1 MELPTPVLVDR
12 RNYEAV
18 KEKIL
23 TEIRTMVM
31 GGFDLETQDVN
42 AHAGI
47 KALRKEDDEGN
58 KKKSKIVF
66 DWRRMVITGFSIYP
80 DGSDNRYYF
89 NLNHADVENRLTWD
103 ECREFIDAKPSGAS
117 WICHNA
123 PFEITVMSNTYNY
136 MLMDVICTMQMAV
149 SAYGPDEFDRSV
161 YPYANLGGIPT
172 LFAEVDELFKGKEN
186 KEVAPIE
193 EGVDVE
199 EVKTERFT
207 PKQHEL
213 LQKVIGKQTD
223 GQCSYNYLAHSL
235 AYSYG
240 LKKMVK
246 VFFNYDMATFEDTLG
261 AARHMGELTGDQV
274 AGYGSD
280 DAYWAVRLF
289 YRLYDFMMDTNPAVV
304 ETFFTQ
310 ENPMIYVFAEVR
322 TDGVPVNVAAIEK
335 RRDMERKRFA
345 DVVREM
351 KLTIRDLLPFRP
363 MLCEKLSKD
372 KWYGEGNKKDP
383 APKGYVYRER
393 LREWALSPNVD
404 DDFAQACQVSSPV
417 SNAWAGDKCDG
428 ISIGHYYQ
436 TRLLMYDLIQMP
448 PIVYKGKISSDGECR
463 GELRDKIKQL
473 LSTLDEN
480 DTLELARLK
489 RADRLLELMGEVAT
503 IEQRMKLY
511 ITPYLLLT
519 DPETGRMYPE
529 LTSMLATRRMA
540 CANPNAQQLAKRG
553 ESTYVRGF
561 YLADDENE
569 VMVSLD
575 WSQVELVEIGEFS
588 GDPEFAKAYGQLPY
602 QDLHLGTAADVLA
615 VVIPEVTVEMMKNM
629 HNMKASDLP
638 PKLLVKPNGEALTPG
653 QAKKFWRT
661 EVGKGSNFN
670 YWYSGAL
677 STVGDKLGWK
687 SSQMWEA
694 TERYRARFPVAEQWR
709 VNTIDQARWDGKVT
723 LPDHHTRVRYEA
735 TYEWINLTQ
744 RMFDAYQSPAVTR
757 FGNEVVRAIK
767 NRAGNQLINALIQGS
782 SATLAKR
789 SILRIRAALKANP
802 DIRARFKMAIHDELV
817 FSVHKDDVLAFI
829 SLAKTIM
836 ADHPDII
843 KNLKLYS
850 TASIGLTFEPFHEK
864 NAPIGQIEL
873 DEAPACLGFG
883 DGVVMT
889 NDQVTATIDYLFNKR
904 TELRKAA

>member
-12 RNYEAV
+12 RNYAEVRAA
-18 KEKIL
+18 IL
-23 TEIRTMVM
+23 SEIGGMIA
-31 GGFDLETQDVN
+31 GGFDLETQDVK
-42 AHAGI
+42 AHDGI
-47 KALRKEDDEGN
+47 KQLRKEDDEGN
-58 KKKSKIVF
+58 KKKSKLVF
-66 DWRRMVITGFSIYP
+66 DWRRMAVTGFSIYP
-80 DGSDNRYYF
+80 DGSANRYYF

-136 MLMDVICTMQMAV
+136 LLTDVVCTMQMAV

-161 YPYANLGGIPT
+161 YPYANLGGIPS
-172 LFAEVDELFKGKEN
+172 LFSEAEELFKGKEV
-186 KEVAPIE
+186 KPIVAVE

-199 EVKTERFT
+199 EVKTERFN
-207 PKQHEL
+207 PRQNEL

-246 VFFNYDMATFEDTLG
+246 VFFDYEMKTFEETLG
-261 AARHMGELTGDQV
+261 NARHMGELTGDQTYE
-274 AGYGSD
+274 YGSD
-280 DAYWAVRLF
+280 DAYWAVRVF
-289 YRLYDFMMDTNPAVV
+289 YRLYEFMEETNPAVI
-304 ETFFTQ
+304 ETFFSQ
-310 ENPMIYVFAEVR
+310 ENPMIYVFADVR
-322 TDGVPVNVAAIEK
+322 TDGVPVNIAAIER
-335 RRDMERKRFA
+335 RRDMERSQFA
-345 DVVREM
+345 KVMREM
-351 KLTIRDLLPFRP
+351 KATVRSLLPFRP
-363 MLCEKLSKD
+363 QLCPKLMKD
-372 KWYGEGNKKDP
+372 KWYGEGNKTNP
-383 APKGYVYRER
+383 EPKGYIYRDR
-393 LREWALSPNVD
+393 LVEWAKSKDSD
-404 DDFAQACQVSSPV
+404 DDFTQACQVSSPV
-417 SNAWAGDKCDG
+417 SNAWAGGKNVG

-436 TRLLMYDLIQMP
+436 TRLLMYDLIQQA

-463 GELRDKIKQL
+463 GELRDRIKVS
-473 LSTLDEN
+473 LSTLEAESDEAN
-480 DTLELARLK
+480 RLH
-489 RADRLLELMGEVAT
+489 RADRLLELMTEVSS

-511 ITPYLLLT
+511 LTPYLLLT

-540 CANPNAQQLAKRG
+540 CSNPNAQQLAKRG

-561 YLADDENE
+561 YLADAEEE

-588 GDPEFAKAYGQLPY
+588 GDPEFALAYGQLPY

-615 VVIPEVTVEMMKNM
+615 VVIPEVTVDMMKNM
-629 HNMKASDLP
+629 HKMAVADLP
-638 PKLLVKPNGEALTPG
+638 PKLLVKPNGETLTPG
-653 QAKKFWRT
+653 AAKKFWRT

-709 VNTIDQARWDGKVT
+709 VNTIEQARWDGKVT

-744 RMFDAYQSPAVTR
+744 RMFDAYQSQAVTR
-757 FGNEVVRAIK
+757 FGNEIVRAIK

-789 SILRIRAALKANP
+789 SILRIRAALQARP

-817 FSVHKDDVLAFI
+817 FSVHREDVTEFI
-829 SLAKTIM
+829 KLAKTIM

-850 TASIGLTFEPFHEK
+850 TASIGLTFEPFNEK
-864 NAPIGQIEL
+864 SAPLGQIEL
-873 DEAPACLGFG
+873 DEAPAVLGFG

-889 NDQVTATIDYLFNKR
+889 DDQVKETITYLFNKR